1 MENDEN
7 VVIDPPE
14 GNQSEIDNFD
24 EADSDYYEKF
34 VRSLNDLNDYDG
46 KHFSLW
52 IFSIEDAI
60 YSLCTGGHRYWW
72 RR

>member
-24 EADSDYYEKF
+24 EADSDYY
-34 VRSLNDLNDYDG
+34 
-46 KHFSLW
+46 
-52 IFSIEDAI
+52 
-60 YSLCTGGHRYWW
+60 
-72 RR
+72 